1 MKKKNSAKTIVSLL
15 VLLAVVLLAVWFL
28 VKPEEVVLQG
38 RVEATQT
45 YLSPK
50 IPGRI
55 KEYKVKEGEEVQE
68 GQLLAVLESP
78 ELDAK
83 LSQAEAA
90 QAGAEAQQ
98 AKAQKGARSEEINA
112 ARSIWQKAKAA
123 ADLADKTFQ
132 RVSNLYKDGVVS
144 EQQRD
149 EMQAKREAARRDEQA
164 AYNNYQIALQGARS
178 EDKDAATAAVAR
190 AQGAVSEVEV
200 YAQERMIKSPIN
212 GEVQDLLPELG
223 ELVSA
228 GFPVVNIIDLKDA
241 WVVLNVKEDLLFHFE
256 KESTFTANVPALNNK
271 QIQFKVYYVAPL
283 GDFATWNATKA
294 TGSFDVRT
302 FEIRAKPV
310 QQDTGIRPGMS
321 VLVQSDQ
328 FKK

>member
-1 MKKKNSAKTIVSLL
+1 MERKKSAKTIVSLL
-15 VLLAVVLLAVWFL
+15 VLVAVVLLAIWFL
-28 VKPEEVVLQG
+28 AKPEEVVLQG
-38 RVEATQT
+38 RVEATQV

-50 IPGRI
+50 IAGRI
-55 KEYKVKEGEEVQE
+55 KEYKVREGETVKE

-90 QAGAEAQQ
+90 QAAAEAQE
-98 AKAQKGARSEEINA
+98 AKAQKGARTEEISA
-112 ARSIWQKAKAA
+112 ARNVWEKAAAA
-123 ADLADKTFQ
+123 ADLAEKTFE
-132 RVSNLYKDGVVS
+132 RVSNLYRDGVVS

-149 EMQAKREAARRDEQA
+149 EALARREAARRDEQA
-164 AYNNYQIALQGARS
+164 AYNNYQIARQGARS
-178 EDKDAATAAVAR
+178 EDKDAAAAAVAR

-200 YAQERMIKSPIN
+200 YAQERMIMAPMA
-212 GEVQDLLPELG
+212 GEVQDLLPERG

-228 GFPVVNIIDLKDA
+228 GFPVVNLIDLKEA
-241 WVVLNVKEDLLFHFE
+241 WVVLNVKEDMLYHFE
-256 KESTFTANVPALNNK
+256 KGSTFTGKVPALGDK
-271 QIQFKVYYVAPL
+271 ELQFKVYYIAPL

-302 FEIRAKPV
+302 FEVRATPV
-310 QQDTGIRPGMS
+310 TGDAAVRPGMS
-321 VLVQSDQ
+321 VLVQANQ